1 MFLGVTRQVGDAL
14 LLDSQRPGRVVSI
27 GIAPWGIIENNHE
40 LIGHNRDV
48 PYHSI
53 SSPRS
58 KLAVLNNRHTY
69 FLLVDNGTSGRYGAE
84 IELRKK
90 LEKYISLQKLHPSIL
105 YITFSPLKLNKLI
118 LFCVTGAHYSTPVVS
133 LVIEGGTH
141 TIRAVLEYVTDTPP
155 VPVVVC
161 DGSGRAA
168 DLLAFT
174 HK

>member
-1 MFLGVTRQVGDAL
+1 MFTYHFLYRVFFALTILLMYLFLKIILGVTRQVGDAL
-14 LLDSQRPGRVVSI
+14 LLDSQRPGRIVSI

-40 LIGHNRDV
+40 LIGHNKDI

-90 LEKYISLQKLHPSIL
+90 LEKYISIQKLHPSIL
-105 YITFSPLKLNKLI
+105 FIILLVFS
-118 LFCVTGAHYSTPVVS
+118 
-133 LVIEGGTH
+133 
-141 TIRAVLEYVTDTPP
+141 
-155 VPVVVC
+155 
-161 DGSGRAA
+161 
-168 DLLAFT
+168 
-174 HK
+174 